1 MPFSPGV
8 SPNPN
13 GRPPGSRNKR
23 TEELWRRLEARG
35 DKDPA
40 DILSA
45 IASNESEQ
53 KELRIQASTALL
65 PYKYGKHGSIIA
77 PRYIEEPIDLPR
89 PTTLIQ
95 ANANI
100 ALISEMKALGRID
113 LDFANSLI
121 ADNRTIAD
129 NIIAEEELK
138 IKISNSPR
146 LAPET
151 TIRIEGGLPPL
162 PGTDIIMPEIN
173 GGLNGKTIDHDPAPP
188 AIEATQS
195 SNPEENAG
203 AAPPPPA
210 KDPGP

>member
-1 MPFSPGV
+1 MPFQPGQV
-8 SPNPN
+8 SNPN
-13 GRPPGSRNKR
+13 GRPPGTRNKR
-23 TEELWRRLEARG
+23 TEELWNRLEARG

-45 IASNESEQ
+45 IASNEAET
-53 KELRIQASTALL
+53 KELRVQAANCLL

-89 PTTLIQ
+89 PTTLEQ

-100 ALISEMKALGRID
+100 ALISELKAQGRID

-138 IKISNSPR
+138 LK
-146 LAPET
+146 LAAHGGQPSV
-151 TIRIEGGLPPL
+151 IRIEGGLPEL
-162 PGTDIIMPEIN
+162 PGTNIIMPEIN
-173 GGLNGKTIDHDPAPP
+173 QGTNGHIIDHEPRP
-188 AIEATQS
+188 AIEADRS
-195 SNPEENAG
+195 SDQETNPRPQAED
-203 AAPPPPA
+203 PPT
-210 KDPGP
+210 

>member
-23 TEELWRRLEARG
+23 TEELWNRLEARG

-45 IASNESEQ
+45 IASNENEQ

-65 PYKYGKHGSIIA
+65 PYKYGKHGSIVA

-89 PTTLIQ
+89 PTTLEQ
-95 ANANI
+95 ANSNI
-100 ALISEMKALGRID
+100 ALISEMKAQGRID

-121 ADNRTIAD
+121 ADNRAIAD

-138 IKISNSPR
+138 LKIANSGTLTQDTVIR
-146 LAPET
+146 L
-151 TIRIEGGLPPL
+151 EGGLPPL
-162 PGTDIIMPEIN
+162 PGTDIIMPE
-173 GGLNGKTIDHDPAPP
+173 LNGKHQELTIEHHPLAQ
-188 AIEATQS
+188 ATDAEHQLL
-195 SNPEENAG
+195 
-203 AAPPPPA
+203 
-210 KDPGP
+210 

>member
-1 MPFSPGV
+1 MTFYPGEQW
-8 SPNPN
+8 NGN
-13 GRPPGSRNKR
+13 AAGRPKGIRNKR
-23 TEELWRRLEARG
+23 TEELWNRLEARG

-45 IASNESEQ
+45 IASNENET
-53 KELRIQASTALL
+53 KELRVQAANCLL

-89 PTTLIQ
+89 PTTLEQ

-100 ALISEMKALGRID
+100 ALISEMKAQGRID

-121 ADNRTIAD
+121 ADNRMIAD

-173 GGLNGKTIDHDPAPP
+173 GGLNGKTIDHEPAPP
-188 AIEATQS
+188 AIEADQS
-195 SNPEENAG
+195 
-203 AAPPPPA
+203 PA
-210 KDPGP
+210 SEYSSAEYRLA